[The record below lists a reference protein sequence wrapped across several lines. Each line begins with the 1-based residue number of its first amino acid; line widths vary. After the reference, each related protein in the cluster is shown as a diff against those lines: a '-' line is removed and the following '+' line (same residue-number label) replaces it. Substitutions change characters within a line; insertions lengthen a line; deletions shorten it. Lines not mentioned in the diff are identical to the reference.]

1 MKYIMKV
8 FNSLFNKTINTK
20 TKIPFPIIDI
30 YLFRWN
36 KLKHTGIHDHAD
48 KGCMLWLI
56 KGEME
61 ETIYSNKFDYI
72 GTNIYF
78 APSISYINNDKGYHS
93 VKPLKKS
100 LSLHFYYPKNHFTK
114 YFKFD

>member
-48 KGCMLWLI
+48 KGCFLFLL
-56 KGEME
+56 KGEIE
-61 ETIYSNKFDYI
+61 ENIYSKDLKFI
-72 GTNIYF
+72 CKNLHI
-78 APSISYINNDKGYHS
+78 APTKSYINNNIGFHS
-93 VKPLKKS
+93 IKPLKNS
-100 LSLHFYYPKNHFTK
+100 ISLHFYYPKNHKTK
-114 YFKFD
+114 YITN